1 MRMMIPST
9 GYTGYRSTEGLW
21 FLLIPID
28 SWCLHGKSSLF
39 HKVDHRT
46 KLAIYTLA
54 TSQITRGIQRVAPD
68 SIKPRM
74 LHNPALLLV
83 GGQALES
90 QGIIDTW
97 AAEVS
102 AMQALATAASTTT
115 ASNKHKGVK
124 TGLKWFIYQGYMC
137 KICIYIYTTGLNQTC
152 LNLPK
157 HPVPCDTAIF
167 VPHIPQHPTT
177 RGQAA
182 HVGSGTKA
190 IEGSPNEHHIPR
202 QHWCQ
207 DKGEEGDL
215 RMSKTAEFIPT
226 QTVLVRLD
234 HPKSM
239 GKHI

>member
-137 KICIYIYTTGLNQTC
+137 KICIYIYNRLKP
-152 LNLPK
+152 NLFEPSK
-157 HPVPCDTAIF
+157 TSSSLWHGNFCPA
-167 VPHIPQHPTT
+167 HPTT
-177 RGQAA
+177 SHNQRPSSSCRIRNQGHRRKPQWASHSTPA
-182 HVGSGTKA
+182 
-190 IEGSPNEHHIPR
+190 
-202 QHWCQ
+202 
-207 DKGEEGDL
+207 
-215 RMSKTAEFIPT
+215 
-226 QTVLVRLD
+226 LV
-234 HPKSM
+234 P
-239 GKHI
+239 G